1 MVWHSVN
8 GSECNLNLLVYF
20 DSIEKYKYRDGI
32 QVLASIEISLQQK
45 ELLDIIRKKSKEIW
59 HNDLIK

>member
-1 MVWHSVN
+1 MVSHSVN

-32 QVLASIEISLQQK
+32 HVLASIKISLQQK
-45 ELLDIIRKKSKEIW
+45 ELLDITRKK
-59 HNDLIK
+59 IKKNLT